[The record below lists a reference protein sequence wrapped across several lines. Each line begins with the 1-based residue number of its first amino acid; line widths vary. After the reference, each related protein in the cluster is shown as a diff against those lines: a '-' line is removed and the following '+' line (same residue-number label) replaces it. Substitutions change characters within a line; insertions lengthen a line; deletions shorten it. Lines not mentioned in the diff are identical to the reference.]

1 MAGMH
6 SDNYELAR
14 SSAPQSI
21 KDYSAFTDKQWNSKA
36 DLSGGVYQSQNSLVE
51 FDLSNIYRSDGY
63 SDVSD
68 YYCVIP
74 TVMIATCVTNAGA
87 TVTPPTA
94 GYALCTLKNNYQ
106 NLIHSVEM
114 TLNGKTIH
122 DHQSFVNIYSNF
134 KMLSSMSPSDLKSN
148 NTNFGMAPDLDN
160 HKSMR
165 FRTAA
170 VGAATAGVSGFGIT
184 NNAPFDTSA
193 SFQQTV
199 SQNDGKGNPALLQ
212 RINRTVDTTA
222 NSSYN
227 ALFGTNRIMT
237 EDQLKAEYKPH
248 YTVSGNFMYWF
259 DYAIINLKYIVD
271 AIAKIGLVKK
281 AELKLKMYVNT
292 GALSVKVYGAANA
305 TAPSTTSYGAVTTTF
320 ANTCPMTVNLLT
332 GNAAVGGF
340 YDNTVDTIIA
350 GLYISKPPSSFNGG
364 SAFTVA
370 LPGLN
375 SPLSQC
381 LLYHSNIKLDNQSDT
396 EYANANRAKKI
407 VYEKILYANSV
418 GITIGGQIDKIITS
432 SIKNPIAVV
441 IVPYIAKNLAGGLA
455 LTTALPFAQYESPY
469 DTAPSTGA
477 PLSITNIS
485 VTLGGIK
492 VANEVLNYTYEN
504 FLQQVSLAETIASSD
519 IGLNVGLVNQ
529 EYWESNRVYY
539 IDLARSRDIDKT
551 VSRELIVKGKNSSNV
566 PIDCLIF
573 AVYLDEFNID
583 VVTGVV
589 TM

>member
-21 KDYSAFTDKQWNSKA
+21 KDYSAFTDKQWNTKA
-36 DLSGGVYQSQNSLVE
+36 DLSGGVYQTQNSLIE

-68 YYCVIP
+68 YYAVIP
-74 TVMIATCVTNAGA
+74 TCMVACTVTAAGA
-87 TVTPPTA
+87 TLAVPTA
-94 GYALCTLKNNYQ
+94 GYALCSLKNNYQ

-114 TLNGKTIH
+114 VLNGKTIH

-148 NTNFGMAPDLDN
+148 NTNFGMASELDN
-160 HKSMR
+160 HRSME
-165 FRTAA
+165 FLTAA
-170 VGAATAGVSGFGIT
+170 VTGVSTGTSGFGIT
-184 NNAPFDTSA
+184 NNNPFDTAA
-193 SFQQTV
+193 SMLQTIK
-199 SQNDGKGNPALLQ
+199 QNDGKGNPALLQ
-212 RINRTVDTTA
+212 RINRTVDTTT
-222 NSSYN
+222 NSSFN
-227 ALFGTNRIMT
+227 NLFGAGRIMT

-248 YTVSGNFMYWF
+248 YTVTTDGKFMYWF

-292 GALSVKVYGAANA
+292 GALSVKVYGANLTT
-305 TAPSTTSYGAVTTTF
+305 TAYGATTTTF
-320 ANTCPMTVNLLT
+320 ANTCPLTVNLLSGT
-332 GNAAVGGF
+332 SANGGF
-340 YDNTVDTIIA
+340 ADTTDTIIA
-350 GLYISKPPSSFNGG
+350 GLYISKPPSSFTGG
-364 SAFTVA
+364 SALSVA
-370 LPGLN
+370 ITSLS
-375 SPLSQC
+375 SPLTQC
-381 LLYHSNIKLDNQSDT
+381 ILYHSNIKLDGQSDT

-407 VYEKILYANSV
+407 VYEKILYANST

-441 IVPYIAKNLAGGLA
+441 IIPYLAKNLTGGA
-455 LTTALPFAQYESPY
+455 ISTALPFSQFESPY

-485 VTLGGIK
+485 ITLGGIK
-492 VANEVLNYTYEN
+492 VANEVLNYTFEN
-504 FLQQVSLAETIASSD
+504 FLHQVSLAETITSSD
-519 IGLNVGLVNQ
+519 IGLNVGLINQ

-539 IDLARSRDIDKT
+539 MDLARSRDIDKT

>member
-21 KDYSAFTDKQWNSKA
+21 KDYSAFNDKQWNSKA
-36 DLSGGVYQSQNSLVE
+36 DLSGGVYQAQNSLIE
-51 FDLSNIYRSDGY
+51 FDLSSIYRSDGY

-74 TVMIATCVTNAGA
+74 TCMVACAIDGAGG
-87 TVTPPTA
+87 TVAVPTA
-94 GYALCTLKNNYQ
+94 GYALCSLKNNYQ

-170 VGAATAGVSGFGIT
+170 VGAATNGVSGFGIT
-184 NNAPFDTSA
+184 NNVPFDTTA
-193 SFQQTV
+193 SFLQTIK
-199 SQNDGKGNPALLQ
+199 QNDGKGNPALLQ
-212 RINRTVDTTA
+212 RINRTADTTA

-227 ALFGTNRIMT
+227 NLFGPNRIMT

-248 YTVSGNFMYWF
+248 YTTSGNFMYWF
-259 DYAIINLKYIVD
+259 DYAIINFKYIVL

-292 GALSVKVYGAANA
+292 GAVSVDIWGAN
-305 TAPSTTSYGAVTTTF
+305 TADTSYGAVTTTF

-332 GNAAVGGF
+332 GASAAAGGF
-340 YDNTVDTIIA
+340 VVAAESIVA
-350 GLYISKPPSSFNGG
+350 GLFICKPPSSFNGG
-364 SAFTVA
+364 GAFTVPVA
-370 LPGLN
+370 NPIS

-381 LLYHSNIKLDNQSDT
+381 ILYHSNIKLDNQSDT
-396 EYANANRAKKI
+396 EYANANRAKKV
-407 VYEKILYANSV
+407 VYEKILYANSL
-418 GITIGGQIDKIITS
+418 GIGIGSQIDKIITS

-441 IVPYIAKNLAGGLA
+441 IVPFVAKNLAGGLA

>member
-36 DLSGGVYQSQNSLVE
+36 DLSGGVYQSQNSLIE
-51 FDLSNIYRSDGY
+51 FDLSSIYRSDGY

-74 TVMIATCVTNAGA
+74 TCMVACAIDNAGG
-87 TVTPPTA
+87 TVAVPTA
-94 GYALCTLKNNYQ
+94 GFALCSLKNNYQ
-106 NLIHSVEM
+106 NLIHSIEM

-165 FRTAA
+165 FRTAT
-170 VGAATAGVSGFGIT
+170 VGAATNGVSGFGIT
-184 NNAPFDTSA
+184 NNIPFDTTA
-193 SFQQTV
+193 SFLQTIK
-199 SQNDGKGNPALLQ
+199 QNDGKGNPALLQ
-212 RINRTVDTTA
+212 RINRTADTTA

-227 ALFGTNRIMT
+227 NLFGNNRIMT
-237 EDQLKAEYKPH
+237 EDQLRSEYKPH
-248 YTVSGNFMYWF
+248 YTTSGNFMYWHDF
-259 DYAIINLKYIVD
+259 AVINLKYIVD

-292 GALSVKVYGAANA
+292 GAVSVKVYGANTAN
-305 TAPSTTSYGAVTTTF
+305 TSYGAVTTTF

-332 GNAAVGGF
+332 GAAVGAGGF
-340 YDNTVDTIIA
+340 VVGADSIVA
-350 GLYISKPPSSFNGG
+350 GLYICKPPSSFNGG
-364 SAFTVA
+364 GAFTVA
-370 LPGLN
+370 IANPISN
-375 SPLSQC
+375 PLSQC
-381 LLYHSNIKLDNQSDT
+381 TLYHSNIKLDNQSDT
-396 EYANANRAKKI
+396 EYANANRAKKV
-407 VYEKILYANSV
+407 VYEKILYANSL
-418 GITIGGQIDKIITS
+418 GIGIGSQIDKIITS

-441 IVPYIAKNLAGGLA
+441 IIPFLAKNLAGGLA
-455 LTTALPFAQYESPY
+455 LSTALPFAQYESPY

-485 VTLGGIK
+485 ITLGGIK

-551 VSRELIVKGKNSSNV
+551 VSRELIVRGKNSSNV
-566 PIDCLIF
+566 PIDCLIY
-573 AVYLDEFNID
+573 AIYLEEFTID

-589 TM
+589 SM

>member
-36 DLSGGVYQSQNSLVE
+36 DLSGGVYQAQNSLVE
-51 FDLSNIYRSDGY
+51 LDLSNIYRSDGY

-74 TVMIATCVTNAGA
+74 TCMIATCVKADGTTLA
-87 TVTPPTA
+87 VPTA
-94 GYALCTLKNNYQ
+94 GYALCALKNNYQ
-106 NLIHSVEM
+106 HLVHSIEM

-122 DHQSFVNIYSNF
+122 DHQSFLNVYSNF

-148 NTNFGMAPDLDN
+148 NTNFGMADDLDSN
-160 HKSMR
+160 KSTR
-165 FRTAA
+165 FKATTSAA
-170 VGAATAGVSGFGIT
+170 SSPGYGVC
-184 NNAPFDTSA
+184 NNTPFDTAA
-193 SFQQTV
+193 SVALTIK
-199 SQNDGKGNPALLQ
+199 QNDGKGNPALLQ

-222 NSSYN
+222 NSSFNNLYG
-227 ALFGTNRIMT
+227 ASRIMT
-237 EDQLKAEYKPH
+237 ADQLSAEYKPY
-248 YTVSGNFMYWF
+248 YTVSGTFMVWYDF
-259 DYAIINLKYIVD
+259 AINLKYIVD

-281 AELKLKMYVNT
+281 AELKLKMYINT
-292 GALSVKVYGAANA
+292 GAIAVKVADPGLSSVAY
-305 TAPSTTSYGAVTTTF
+305 TTFNTTF
-320 ANTCPMTVNLLT
+320 ANTCPITVNLLPVDT
-332 GNAAVGGF
+332 AGGGIPLA
-340 YDNTVDTIIA
+340 TDTIIA
-350 GLYISKPPSSFNGG
+350 GLYINKPPSTFSGG
-364 SAFTVA
+364 SAYTISTTGVSA
-370 LPGLN
+370 
-375 SPLSQC
+375 SPLSQV

-396 EYANANRAKKI
+396 EYANANRAKKVI
-407 VYEKILYANSV
+407 YEKILFANSLSVSV
-418 GITIGGQIDKIITS
+418 GSQIDKIITS

-441 IVPYIAKNLAGGLA
+441 IVPFVAKNVLNGA
-455 LTTALPFAQYESPY
+455 LTAALPFAQYESPY
-469 DTAPSTGA
+469 DTAPSTSA

-485 VTLGGIK
+485 ISLGGIK

-539 IDLARSRDIDKT
+539 VDLARSRDIDKT
-551 VSRELIVKGKNSSNV
+551 VSRELIVRGKNSSNV

-573 AVYLDEFNID
+573 AVYLEEFNID

>member
-21 KDYSAFTDKQWNSKA
+21 KDYSAFTDKQWNTKA
-36 DLSGGVYQSQNSLVE
+36 DLSGGVYQTQNSLIE

-68 YYCVIP
+68 YYAVIP
-74 TVMIATCVTNAGA
+74 TCMVACTVTSAGA
-87 TVTPPTA
+87 TLAVPTS
-94 GYALCTLKNNYQ
+94 GYALCSLKNNYQ

-114 TLNGKTIH
+114 VLNGKTIH

-148 NTNFGMAPDLDN
+148 NTNFGMASDLDN
-160 HKSMR
+160 HRSME
-165 FRTAA
+165 FLTAA
-170 VGAATAGVSGFGIT
+170 VTAATIGVSGFGIT
-184 NNAPFDTSA
+184 NNNPYDTTA
-193 SFQQTV
+193 SFLQTIK
-199 SQNDGKGNPALLQ
+199 QNDGKGNTALNQ
-212 RINRTVDTTA
+212 RINRTVDTTT
-222 NSSYN
+222 NSSFN
-227 ALFGTNRIMT
+227 NLFGANRIMT

-248 YTVSGNFMYWF
+248 YTVTTDGKFMYWF

-292 GALSVKVYGAANA
+292 GAVSVKVYGANLTT
-305 TAPSTTSYGAVTTTF
+305 TAYGATTTTF
-320 ANTCPMTVNLLT
+320 ANTCPLTVNLLAGT
-332 GNAAVGGF
+332 SANGGF
-340 YDNTVDTIIA
+340 ADTTDTIIA
-350 GLYISKPPSSFNGG
+350 GLYISKPPSSFTGG
-364 SAFTVA
+364 SALSVA
-370 LPGLN
+370 ITSLS
-375 SPLSQC
+375 SPLTQC
-381 LLYHSNIKLDNQSDT
+381 ILYHSNIKLDNQSDT

-407 VYEKILYANSV
+407 VYEKILYANST

-441 IVPYIAKNLAGGLA
+441 IIPYLAKNLTGGTA

-504 FLQQVSLAETIASSD
+504 FLHQVSLAETITSSD
-519 IGLNVGLVNQ
+519 IGLNVGLINQ

-539 IDLARSRDIDKT
+539 MDLARSRDIDKT
-551 VSRELIVKGKNSSNV
+551 VSRELIIKGKNSSNV
-566 PIDCLIF
+566 PIDVVIF
-573 AVYLDEFNID
+573 AVYLEEFNID

>member
-36 DLSGGVYQSQNSLVE
+36 DLSGGVYQTQNSLIE
-51 FDLSNIYRSDGY
+51 FDLSSIYRSDGY

-68 YYCVIP
+68 YYAVIP
-74 TVMIATCVTNAGA
+74 TCMTACTVTAAGA
-87 TVTPPTA
+87 TLAVPTS
-94 GYALCTLKNNYQ
+94 GYALCALKNNYQ

-122 DHQSFVNIYSNF
+122 DHQSFINIYSNF

-148 NTNFGMAPDLDN
+148 NTNFGMASELDN
-160 HKSMR
+160 HRSME
-165 FRTAA
+165 FLTAA
-170 VGAATAGVSGFGIT
+170 VTAATTGCGGFGIT
-184 NNAPFDTSA
+184 NNNPYDTAA
-193 SFQQTV
+193 SMLQTIK
-199 SQNDGKGNPALLQ
+199 QNDGKGNTALNQ
-212 RINRTVDTTA
+212 RINRTVDTTT
-222 NSSYN
+222 NSSFN
-227 ALFGTNRIMT
+227 NLFGTGRIMT
-237 EDQLKAEYKPH
+237 EEQLKAEYKPH
-248 YTVSGNFMYWF
+248 YTVTADGKFMYWF

-292 GALSVKVYGAANA
+292 GAVSVKVYGPDAAT
-305 TAPSTTSYGAVTTTF
+305 TAYGAMTTTF
-320 ANTCPMTVNLLT
+320 ANTCPFTVNLINNTSAL
-332 GNAAVGGF
+332 GGF
-340 YDNTVDTIIA
+340 AATTDTIIA

-364 SAFTVA
+364 SALTVPITS
-370 LPGLN
+370 LG
-375 SPLSQC
+375 SPLTQC
-381 LLYHSNIKLDNQSDT
+381 LLYHSNIKLDGQSDT
-396 EYANANRAKKI
+396 EYANANRSKKI

-418 GITIGGQIDKIITS
+418 GIGVGNQIDKIITS

-441 IVPYIAKNLAGGLA
+441 IVPFIAKNLAGGTA

-485 VTLGGIK
+485 ITLGGIK

-504 FLQQVSLAETIASSD
+504 FLHQVSLAETIASSD
-519 IGLNVGLVNQ
+519 IGLNVGLINQ

-539 IDLARSRDIDKT
+539 VDLARSRDIDKT
-551 VSRELIVKGKNSSNV
+551 ISRELIVKGKNSSNV
-566 PIDCLIF
+566 PIDCAIF